1 MATATT
7 NERSESFVNVRVR
20 LQRLPDAKFFAGWV
34 RQMTDSEITIDY
46 QGAEWFA
53 PGAKFFVTVNGVE
66 SAALFP
72 AELQNQSPGF
82 IVLRITGEPR
92 YTKANEEARRSI
104 VGLNGVLHL
113 GESEIEIQILDVS
126 AKGMGG
132 MIEGAI
138 PRGTTIDF
146 DVDTQFGA
154 VIGKAEVRY
163 CRQEAKESMRHRIG
177 LQIVSMG
184 RIETARWVRLSDE
197 R

>member
-1 MATATT
+1 
-7 NERSESFVNVRVR
+7 
-20 LQRLPDAKFFAGWV
+20 
-34 RQMTDSEITIDY
+34 
-46 QGAEWFA
+46 
-53 PGAKFFVTVNGVE
+53 VTVNGVE

-113 GESEIEIQILDVS
+113 GESEVEMQILDVS

-138 PRGTTIDF
+138 PRGTLIDF

-184 RIETARWVRLSDE
+184 RIESARWMRLSDE